1 MTLVLLDT
9 NIYLRLAKRIR
20 PMLGVKFGQ
29 KEYVVTIL
37 KDVEEEVH
45 RNGNLLFRHPW
56 FDGSELS
63 AERIAQSVRLSSDEK
78 SKLEAAQSVL
88 RGWVLSNVEPYT
100 IDGRSP
106 PSPTDCRVLAFGQI
120 RPAIVVTDDIGM
132 HLLAKDFGIPIWHGP
147 ELLVKMRAAKL
158 VDSNLIRAIYE
169 AMENNG
175 DTTKTWVQAK
185 YTAFSKI
192 FGKASTE

>member
-1 MTLVLLDT
+1 
-9 NIYLRLAKRIR
+9 
-20 PMLGVKFGQ
+20 MLGVKFGQ

-45 RNGNLLFRHPW
+45 RSGSLRFRYPW

-63 AERIAQSVRLSSDEK
+63 AERIAQSVRLSPDEK

-100 IDGRSP
+100 VEGRSP
-106 PSPTDCRVLAFGQI
+106 PSSTDCRVLAFGQI

-132 HLLAKDFGIPIWHGP
+132 HLLAKDFEIPIWHGP

-158 VDSNLIRAIYE
+158 VDNDLIREIYE

-175 DTTKTWVQAK
+175 DTTKTWIQAK
-185 YTAFSKI
+185 HSTFSKI
-192 FGKASTE
+192 FGKPPTE